1 MNALRKLIALLL
13 LVLSSTTAF
22 AITDA
27 QVFAYAESIYP
38 SLFGGIPS
46 AGQYQQYNYRYY
58 PASGNY
64 LAVDTAGEIFI
75 LGSYTGNVITS
86 VGTVTAYADTITAWE
101 AQTAT
106 ANFNSPYSTS
116 TTLTATGY
124 FTGVTGL
131 TSAPAIDSST
141 SSLSSTSILTT
152 SFSRNWLNTS
162 DNTPLNGQ
170 KNTLTLLYYVSAD
183 ADYLKIMGNDSAGHS
198 FYAGTSSNNA
208 GYAFTCNVS
217 GTNALGYF
225 ARPTCTSWGITVNK
239 STGAITFASTPVY
252 DPYGAIGQTGTI
264 SGTTLSFTPIPASS
278 AGITL
283 SGMNPISGSPGTSV
297 TITGTNFSTTPASNM
312 VEFNGVPA
320 TVVTASATT
329 LTVTVPNGATNGTV
343 SVTTAGVMATSTGS
357 FTVSGTIAAGGGGT
371 TVGAIVFSVDYS
383 ASSNFCQDYFM
394 GSIPSV
400 LPPGSQLV
408 NGCSITGLVGA
419 CTSSGFF
426 KTYFYTGYPLAVA
439 QRACSS
445 QPNGV
450 WSAN

>member
-1 MNALRKLIALLL
+1 MNALRKLIVLLL
-13 LVLSSTTAF
+13 LVILPTSSF

-75 LGSYTGNVITS
+75 LGPYTGNVITS
-86 VGTVTAYADTITAWE
+86 VGTTTAYADVITAWE
-101 AQTAT
+101 AGPTAS
-106 ANFNSPYSTS
+106 FNSAYSP
-116 TTLTATGY
+116 TLTATGY
-124 FTGVTGL
+124 FTGITGL
-131 TSAPAIDSST
+131 TSAPAIDSSNSQPNAT
-141 SSLSSTSILTT
+141 PIPATL
-152 SFSRNWLNTS
+152 FSRNWLNTS
-162 DNTPLNGQ
+162 DNTTLSGQ
-170 KNTLTLLYYVSAD
+170 KNTLTLLYYVSANE
-183 ADYLKIMGNDSAGHS
+183 DYLGIMGNDSSGQA

-208 GYAFTCNVS
+208 NFTYTCNVS
-217 GTNALGYF
+217 GTNTLGYSLV
-225 ARPTCTSWGITVNK
+225 RPTCTSWGITVNK
-239 STGAITFASTPVY
+239 STGTITFASTPVY

-264 SGTTLSFTPIPASS
+264 SGTLGFTPIPASS

-283 SGMNPISGSPGTSV
+283 FGINPTSGYPGTSV
-297 TITGTNFSTTPASNM
+297 TITGTNFSTTPASNA

-329 LTVTVPNGATNGTV
+329 LIVTVPSGATTGTV
-343 SVTTAGVMATSTGS
+343 SVATAGVMATSTDS
-357 FTVSGTIAAGGGGT
+357 FTVSGTIAAAGGGT
-371 TVGAIVFSVDYS
+371 TGGAIVYSLDYS
-383 ASSNFCQDYFM
+383 ASYYFCQDYFM

-400 LPPGSQLV
+400 LPPGSQFG
-408 NGCSITGLVGA
+408 NGCSTTGLVGA

-439 QRACSS
+439 QQACSL
-445 QPNGV
+445 QPSGV